1 MKKIFASG
9 SCRLLTSINTGR
21 DKLLPIHSM
30 YYNFI
35 GTNFLGKFHNTKQH
49 IQFIEWILEKKELPL
64 SISENFFTHVNK
76 SHDNR
81 AKRDNID
88 FQIKR
93 KNIRDNF
100 DSCDCFIF
108 ELCSIKKYELD
119 SFQVQHELCNNY
131 KISIQSE
138 QEIYNDLL
146 YLLTL
151 LPSNKKIIFQCHF
164 RPNIIYNNKSK
175 AIKNR
180 EIIYNILKNLCDNN
194 DQLVLHDPSD
204 IIKNDRSLLRGD
216 THWNDKGH
224 KKNFNKILELV

>member
-1 MKKIFASG
+1 MKTIFASG
-9 SCRLLTSINTGR
+9 SCRLLTTINTGK

-35 GTNFLGKFHNTKQH
+35 GSNFLGKFHNTKQH

-64 SISENFFTHVNK
+64 LICENFFTHVNK
-76 SHDNR
+76 SFPGT
-81 AKRDNID
+81 RDNID

-93 KNIRDNF
+93 KNIRNNF

-119 SFQVQHELCNNY
+119 GFQVQHELCNNY
-131 KISIQSE
+131 NMSIQSE
-138 QEIYNDLL
+138 QEIYNDIL

-164 RPNIIYNNKSK
+164 RPNIIYNDKSK

-180 EIIYNILKNLCDNN
+180 EMIYNILKKICDNN

-204 IIKNDRSLLRGD
+204 IIKNDNSIYDGN
-216 THWNDKGH
+216 THWNKKGH
-224 KKNFNKILELV
+224 EKHFNKILELV